1 MESVIYVGIDVHK
14 DTYFLS
20 SFLPEE
26 NLIFAQTEMKA
37 DSRSVMK
44 YLDKISEMNDG
55 SAVLCGY
62 EAGPTG
68 FRLCRDLIK
77 WNYNCVVMAPTSIA
91 KTVKDRKMKTDK
103 ADSVLLAKS
112 LAFHSYKQVVLP
124 NENIEALREVV
135 RMRHFVQKQCK
146 RAKQAFLA
154 FLLANGFSYPYG
166 GKDTYWTKKFML
178 WVNTIHFNSEHLN
191 FCKDEYLAEAVR
203 MIQRLKALDKKIE
216 ELQENEEIK
225 EKVCALKCIS
235 GINTLTAMTLITEV
249 GDFSRFKTA
258 GHFASYTG
266 LCPGSHSSG
275 LTDRSTGITKQGNKI
290 IRRLLIESAKAIRRS
305 SPQKSYVLLKRQQ
318 GVSSEIINYADR
330 ASSRLRRRIR
340 RLDSN
345 GLNYNKVSAACA
357 RELACFVWG
366 MMTNHM
372 A

>member
-14 DTYFLS
+14 DTYYLS
-20 SFLPEE
+20 SFLPEK

-37 DSRSVMK
+37 DSKSVMK
-44 YLDKISEMNDG
+44 YLDKVSDMNNG
-55 SAVLCGY
+55 AVVLSGY

-68 FRLCRDLIK
+68 FKLCRDLIK

-91 KTVKDRKMKTDK
+91 KTTRDKMVKTDK

-135 RMRHFVQKQCK
+135 RMRHFAQKECK
-146 RAKQAFLA
+146 RAKQSFLS
-154 FLLANGFSYPYG
+154 FLLSNGFSYPYG
-166 GKDTYWTKKFML
+166 GKNTYWSKKFML
-178 WVNTIHFNSEHLN
+178 WVNTIHFNSEYLN
-191 FCKDEYLAEAVR
+191 FCKEEYLAEAVR
-203 MIQRLKALDKKIE
+203 MIQRVKTLDKKLE
-216 ELQENEEIK
+216 ELQETEEIK
-225 EKVCALKCIS
+225 DKVRALKCIS

-249 GDFSRFKTA
+249 GDFNRFKTA

-275 LTDRSTGITKQGNKI
+275 LTDRSTGITKQGNRI

-305 SPQKSYVLLKRQQ
+305 CPQKSEYLLKRQM
-318 GVSSEIINYADR
+318 GMPSEIINYADK
-330 ASSRLRRRIR
+330 ASSRLRRRMR
-340 RLDSN
+340 RLDNN

-366 MMTNHM
+366 MMTNHI